1 MHKTAPANTGNT
13 RNLTSTLCRKTAKI
27 VIKAYFL
34 VLEQLQSI
42 VEEAKEER
50 ANKSSGAGLNQPE
63 HVCKSMGC
71 RCVVSDQHQ
80 YCNEFC
86 AQVESSAES
95 ARCGCGHSACDLTKQ
110 IGNQS
115 TFDRTTG

>member
-1 MHKTAPANTGNT
+1 MHKTAPASTGNT
-13 RNLTSTLCRKTAKI
+13 RNLTGTLCRKTAKI
-27 VIKAYFL
+27 VIKSYFL

-42 VEEAKEER
+42 VKEAKEER
-50 ANKSSGAGLNQPE
+50 ANKGSGAAPNQSE

-71 RCVVSDQHQ
+71 KCVVSDQ